1 MHKYMPGSRITAIE
15 YYLPKNKENNK
26 TLKKNNP
33 KLNIDRIKEKTGIN
47 NRFISSKNES
57 VIDISIKCSN
67 KIFKKF
73 PKKKIDLIILVTQTS
88 PYRIPTTA
96 CILQNKL
103 GLRKNIIAF
112 DINLG
117 CSGFLYALRMTT
129 SLIESKQIKNG
140 LIICAD
146 TYTKYISKTNTA
158 CRPIFSDAAAAV
170 LVSQSIKN
178 KIGPF
183 ELGADG
189 SGADALELP
198 MGSNE
203 IIMHGAKVL
212 TFAMDVVPSN
222 VNLLLKKIKI
232 KKNKI
237 SKFIFH
243 QASKYI
249 LDNINRILLIKKHQT
264 FENYS
269 RVGNTISASIP
280 IALKE
285 ASNKGKLNN
294 NNLIIIAGYG
304 VGLSWGSALIKW
316 SKLK

>member
-1 MHKYMPGSRITAIE
+1 MNGSKILAIE
-15 YYLPKNKENNK
+15 YYLPKKKENNK
-26 TLKKNNP
+26 SLKKFNP
-33 KLNIDRIKEKTGIN
+33 QLDIKRIYEKTGIN
-47 NRFISSKNES
+47 TRYISGEKES

-73 PKKKIDLIILVTQTS
+73 PKKKIDFLILVTQTS

-96 CILQNKL
+96 CILQEKL
-103 GLRKNIIAF
+103 NLKKNIIAF

-117 CSGFLYALRMTT
+117 CSGFIYALRMGS
-129 SLIESKQIKNG
+129 SLIESKQANNG

-146 TYTKYISKTNTA
+146 TYTKYISKKNTA
-158 CRPIFSDAAAAV
+158 CRPIFSDAGAAI
-170 LVSQSIKN
+170 LLSRSLKN
-178 KIGPF
+178 MIGPF

-198 MGSNE
+198 MNTNE
-203 IIMHGAKVL
+203 IIMNGAKVL
-212 TFAMDVVPSN
+212 TFAMNVVPNN

-232 KKNKI
+232 NKNKI
-237 SKFIFH
+237 DKFIFH

-249 LDNINRILLIKKHQT
+249 LDNINRILSIKKEQT

-269 RVGNTISASIP
+269 KVGNTISASIP
-280 IALKE
+280 IALKD
-285 ASNKGKLNN
+285 ANTKNKLKKNN
-294 NNLIIIAGYG
+294 NIIIAGYG

-316 SKLK
+316 HKIK

>member
-1 MHKYMPGSRITAIE
+1 MLGSTIKAIE
-15 YYLPKNKENNK
+15 YYLPNKIENNK

-33 KLNIDRIKEKTGIN
+33 KLNVSRISEKTGIN
-47 NRFISSKNES
+47 NRYISGENET
-57 VIDISIKCSN
+57 VIDISLKCIK

-73 PKKKIDLIILVTQTS
+73 PKNKIDLIILVTQTS

-96 CILQNKL
+96 CILQDKL

-117 CSGFLYALRMTT
+117 CSGFLYALRMAS
-129 SLIESKQIKNG
+129 SLIQSKQIKNG
-140 LIICAD
+140 LIVCAD
-146 TYTKYISKTNTA
+146 TYTKYISKNNTA

-170 LVSQSIKN
+170 LVSKNKIN

-212 TFAMDVVPSN
+212 TFAMSIVPQN
-222 VNLLLKKIKI
+222 VNLLLKKTKI
-232 KKNKI
+232 KKDKI
-237 SKFIFH
+237 DKFIFH

-249 LDNINRILLIKKHQT
+249 LDNINRVLSLKKDQI
-264 FENYS
+264 FENYNK
-269 RVGNTISASIP
+269 VGNTISASIP
-280 IALKE
+280 IALKD
-285 ASNKGKLNN
+285 SNKKKK
-294 NNLIIIAGYG
+294 
-304 VGLSWGSALIKW
+304 IKKKSFNSNRRLW
-316 SKLK
+316 RWAIMGFLFN

>member
-1 MHKYMPGSRITAIE
+1 MNIIYQK
-15 YYLPKNKENNK
+15 KKENNE
-26 TLKKNNP
+26 TLKKFNP
-33 KLNIDRIKEKTGIN
+33 NVDINRIKEKTGIN
-47 NRFISSKNES
+47 NRYISGEKES

-73 PKKKIDLIILVTQTS
+73 SKKKINFLILVTQTS

-96 CILQNKL
+96 CILQDKL
-103 GLRKNIIAF
+103 GLKKDLMAF

-117 CSGFLYALRMTT
+117 CSGFIYALKIGS
-129 SLIESKQIKNG
+129 SLIETKQAKNG

-146 TYTKYISKTNTA
+146 TYTKYISKNNIT
-158 CRPIFSDAAAAV
+158 CRPIFSDAGAAI
-170 LVSQSIKN
+170 LLSESSRN

-183 ELGADG
+183 ELGTDG

-198 MGSNE
+198 MNANE
-203 IIMHGAKVL
+203 IVMKGAKVL
-212 TFAMDVVPSN
+212 TFATNIVPNN

-232 KKNKI
+232 NKNKI
-237 SKFIFH
+237 DKFIFH

-249 LDNINRILLIKKHQT
+249 LDNINRILSIKKEKT

-269 RVGNTISASIP
+269 KVGNTISASIP
-280 IALKE
+280 IALKDANSKNE
-285 ASNKGKLNN
+285 LKK
-294 NNLIIIAGYG
+294 NNLVIIAGYG

-316 SKLK
+316 NKIL

>member
-1 MHKYMPGSRITAIE
+1 MIGSKITAIE
-15 YYLPKNKENNK
+15 YYLPKTIENNK
-26 TLKKNNP
+26 ILKKNNP
-33 KLNIDRIKEKTGIN
+33 KINIDRIKEKTGIN
-47 NRFISSKNES
+47 NRFISENDET
-57 VIDISIKCSN
+57 VIDIAIKSSN

-73 PKKKIDLIILVTQTS
+73 SKTKIDLIILVTQTS

-96 CILQNKL
+96 CILQEKL

-129 SLIESKQIKNG
+129 SLIESKQIQNG

-146 TYTKYISKTNTA
+146 TYTKYISKTNTS
-158 CRPIFSDAAAAV
+158 CRPIFSDASA
-170 LVSQSIKN
+170 SILISKSTKN

-189 SGADALELP
+189 AGADALELP

-212 TFAMDVVPSN
+212 TFAMDIVPKN
-222 VNLLLKKIKI
+222 VNSLLKKIKI
-232 KKNKI
+232 KKNRI
-237 SKFIFH
+237 NKFIFH

-249 LDNINRILLIKKHQT
+249 LDNINRILGIEKKQI
-264 FENYS
+264 FENYNK
-269 RVGNTISASIP
+269 VGNTISASIP
-280 IALKE
+280 IALKD
-285 ASNKGKLNN
+285 ASNKKKLIR

-316 SKLK
+316 EKLK

>member
-1 MHKYMPGSRITAIE
+1 MFGSTIKAIE
-15 YYLPKNKENNK
+15 YYLPKKVENNK

-33 KLNIDRIKEKTGIN
+33 KLNVKRVSEKTGIN
-47 NRFISSKNES
+47 NRYISSEKET
-57 VIDISIKCSN
+57 VIDISVKCIK

-73 PKKKIDLIILVTQTS
+73 PKKKIDLILLVTQTS

-117 CSGFLYALRMTT
+117 CSGFLYALRMVS
-129 SLIESKQIKNG
+129 SLIQSKQIKNG
-140 LIICAD
+140 LIVCAD
-146 TYTKYISKTNTA
+146 TYTKYISKNNTA
-158 CRPIFSDAAAAV
+158 CRPIFSDAAAAI
-170 LVSQSIKN
+170 LISKNKSN

-212 TFAMDVVPSN
+212 TFAMSIVPQN
-222 VNLLLKKIKI
+222 VNLLLKKTKI
-232 KKNKI
+232 KKDKI
-237 SKFIFH
+237 DKFIFH

-249 LDNINRILLIKKHQT
+249 LDNINRVLSLKKDQI
-264 FENYS
+264 FENYNK
-269 RVGNTISASIP
+269 VGNTISASIP
-280 IALKE
+280 IALKD
-285 ASNKGKLNN
+285 ANNKKKLIKNN
-294 NNLIIIAGYG
+294 IIVIAGYG
-304 VGLSWGSALIKW
+304 VGLSWGSTLIKW
-316 SKLK
+316 DKLI